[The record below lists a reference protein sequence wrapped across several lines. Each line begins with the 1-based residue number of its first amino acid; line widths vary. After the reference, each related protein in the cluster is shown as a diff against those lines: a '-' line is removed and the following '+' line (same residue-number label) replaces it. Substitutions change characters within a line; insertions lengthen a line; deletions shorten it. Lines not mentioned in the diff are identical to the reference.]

1 VRLTTPEVLL
11 TVPALTALGAWWIA
25 RLNLTGAHDGRLWER
40 KADAYVSVLAWLNG
54 WDDER
59 QSLRDSM
66 RSDHADPWPADRR
79 GLADVIARVD
89 AFGSKQVRDELAR
102 VSEADRYFVHSYG
115 KFLQDQ
121 EARTIR
127 PEYLPTWTD
136 DIDRTLADAATIH
149 DQLSALI
156 RDELA
161 SRRPVRW
168 WARLRQ
174 GRARGA
180 REQLMLTNDQ

>member
-1 VRLTTPEVLL
+1 VGQ
-11 TVPALTALGAWWIA
+11 LGSWLIA
-25 RLNLTGAHDGRLWER
+25 RLNLTGAHEGRLWER
-40 KADAYVSVLAWLNG
+40 SADAYVSVLAWLNG
-54 WDDER
+54 WDGER

-89 AFGSKQVRDELAR
+89 AFGSDPVRAELAR
-102 VSEADRYFVHSYG
+102 VSEADSYFVYHYDR
-115 KFLQDQ
+115 FLR
-121 EARTIR
+121 EHAAGTVS
-127 PEYLPTWTD
+127 PKYLHTWTD
-136 DIDRTLADAATIH
+136 DIDRALADAATIH

-168 WARLRQ
+168 WARLRP
-174 GRARGA
+174 RARHGRKRA
-180 REQLMLTNDQ
+180 TNADE